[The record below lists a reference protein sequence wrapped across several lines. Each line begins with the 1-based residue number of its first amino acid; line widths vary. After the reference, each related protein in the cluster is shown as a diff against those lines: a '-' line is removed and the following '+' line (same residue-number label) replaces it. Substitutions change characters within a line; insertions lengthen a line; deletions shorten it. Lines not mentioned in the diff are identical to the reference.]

1 MGVDGWEQVNR
12 RDGFAWIV
20 GGANRFLSLKVPNS
34 GSFYMTQP
42 LPFEVPNGQ
51 RVTLRADVRPP
62 SCWYQSGS
70 NLNIYLGGDEMCQYA
85 RPSVNPLAE
94 SVMMFGLNAKSTI
107 GASLGRYTNTVFR
120 AQNGNEFPWID
131 SVFVKPDHWYRMEGT
146 TLSGFDNWKLRVY
159 DMGTAHPEIDAPSG
173 ISALAVSSGGFSSR
187 DPWDPYDPGRV
198 LVDNLFVSI
207 IPAGTCIIVR

>member
-1 MGVDGWEQVNR
+1 
-12 RDGFAWIV
+12 
-20 GGANRFLSLKVPNS
+20 
-34 GSFYMTQP
+34 MTQP

-94 SVMMFGLNAKSTI
+94 SVMMFGLNAKSNV

-146 TLSGFDNWKLRVY
+146 TLSGSDNWKLRVY
-159 DMGTAHPEIDAPSG
+159 DMGTAHPEIDAPTGPLVATLDGLARRGSGATSG
-173 ISALAVSSGGFSSR
+173 ISALAISSGGFSSR

-198 LVDNLFVSI
+198 LLDNLVVTALPS
-207 IPAGTCIIVR
+207 GTCIIVR